1 MSFSLVSRSVG
12 GVHVLDL
19 SGRVTIGEPIRL
31 LREAVRTCSEGGDC
45 RFVLNLEDISYIDSC
60 GLGELVATYTSAC
73 NRGGSVNLLNPSK
86 RTMELLELT
95 RLSEVFDIFTD
106 ESKATRTLSGS
117 SATSP

>member
-1 MSFSLVSRSVG
+1 MSFTLNSRTVG
-12 GVHVLDL
+12 DVHVLDL
-19 SGRVTIGEPIRL
+19 SGRVTVGEPVQL
-31 LREAVRTCSEGGDC
+31 LREAVRRCSEEGNC

-95 RLSEVFDIFTD
+95 RLSEVFDIFND
-106 ESKATRTLSGS
+106 ESKAVRALSGK
-117 SATSP
+117 TDL